1 MTSVASGFY
10 NIRTRSEPHHW
21 LYAKFEETGEN
32 DRNKFCLLKCDS
44 PNLLQSRGYF
54 QLIVHSHGEG
64 NQIVSIYS
72 PLYELLLTN
81 EKGMLQFARKKCEMN
96 SRQYK
101 PDKFKLVT
109 TKKTNTTTTE
119 AGESGSDE
127 APQPPTTFMLQS
139 MVFMSGGQQKF
150 VTDYGYGHL
159 TIAEN
164 DGDMNAIELVLVPS
178 RYMFMFSNICS
189 N

>member
-21 LYAKFEETGEN
+21 LYAKFEET
-32 DRNKFCLLKCDS
+32 
-44 PNLLQSRGYF
+44 
-54 QLIVHSHGEG
+54 
-64 NQIVSIYS
+64 
-72 PLYELLLTN
+72 
-81 EKGMLQFARKKCEMN
+81 
-96 SRQYK
+96 
-101 PDKFKLVT
+101 
-109 TKKTNTTTTE
+109 
-119 AGESGSDE
+119 
-127 APQPPTTFMLQS
+127 
-139 MVFMSGGQQKF
+139 GGQQKF